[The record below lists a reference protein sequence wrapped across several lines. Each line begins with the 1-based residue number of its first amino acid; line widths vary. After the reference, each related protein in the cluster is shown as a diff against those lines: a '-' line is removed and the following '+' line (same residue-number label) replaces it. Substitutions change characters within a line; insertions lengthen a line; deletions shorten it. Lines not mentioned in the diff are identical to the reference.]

1 MKKTYFIDTS
11 YFIALASKLDQ
22 YHDKAVKLAKQ
33 ILSKNIKLITS
44 EFILLEVGNSF
55 SKMHLKQKGINI
67 IKSVYDDENI
77 ELITLSNQFYES
89 GLKIFFRE
97 NDKNW
102 SLTDCISF
110 SIMHE
115 KEINDSLTSDIHFI
129 QAGFNKLL

>member
-77 ELITLSNQFYES
+77 ELIKSENYDILLGTVIVIFVGMLSIASNINLTLL
-89 GLKIFFRE
+89 LKF
-97 NDKNW
+97 N
-102 SLTDCISF
+102 CIL
-110 SIMHE
+110 
-115 KEINDSLTSDIHFI
+115 K
-129 QAGFNKLL
+129 